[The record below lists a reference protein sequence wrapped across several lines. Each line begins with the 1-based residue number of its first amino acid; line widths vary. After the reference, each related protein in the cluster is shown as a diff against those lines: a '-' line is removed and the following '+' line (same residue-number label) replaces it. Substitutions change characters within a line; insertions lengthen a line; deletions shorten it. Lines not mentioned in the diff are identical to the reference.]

1 MLDDGCPGNLAAN
14 YSRSTSHIHIWTKL
28 KSSQSKGYES
38 ASTINVL
45 LPEKVTLQAW
55 FSDSRG
61 GQNKALAGSQQGSIV
76 RPRLPRGSSHWPR
89 CAAPGTDLPTGRYP
103 GEPAESRSAAPSCR
117 RRWCSH
123 RSEGHL
129 EGQST
134 LSSLLPLSTRGST
147 DYPPASNVQLRRASN
162 LMNT

>member
-14 YSRSTSHIHIWTKL
+14 YSRSTSHIQIQTKL
-28 KSSQSKGYES
+28 TSSQSKGYES

-55 FSDSRG
+55 LSGSSWDQNQSICRLAA
-61 GQNKALAGSQQGSIV
+61 GQHSQVPPSK
-76 RPRLPRGSSHWPR
+76 GSSHWPR

-103 GEPAESRSAAPSCR
+103 GERAESRSAALSCR
-117 RRWCSH
+117 RRWCSR

-129 EGQST
+129 KGQST
-134 LSSLLPLSTRGST
+134 LSSLLPLSPRGST
-147 DYPPASNVQLRRASN
+147 EHPPASNVQLRRASI
-162 LMNT
+162 LMNI